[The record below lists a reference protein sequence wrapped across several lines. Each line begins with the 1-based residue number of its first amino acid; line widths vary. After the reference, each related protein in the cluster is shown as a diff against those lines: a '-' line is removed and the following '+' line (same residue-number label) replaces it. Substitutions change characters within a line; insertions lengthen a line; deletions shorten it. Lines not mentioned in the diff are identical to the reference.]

1 MSRLGK
7 KEIIIPEG
15 IKIELKDHAVSVS
28 GPKGQLEFKLV
39 RGIAVETA
47 EGKMKVVSKNSELG
61 AMQGT
66 TRQILA
72 NMITGVNTGWS
83 KTLEVI
89 GTGYR
94 AILEGGTLVF
104 SLGYSHKI
112 RFDPPEGIT
121 FSVVENKVTVSG
133 TDKALVGKI
142 AAQIKELRKPDAYK
156 GKGIRYQGERIR
168 LKPGKATKVGGAK

>member
-1 MSRLGK
+1 MSRLGR

-15 IKIELKDHAVSVS
+15 VKVELKDHVVFIL

-39 RGIAVETA
+39 RGIEVETA
-47 EGKMKVVSKNSELG
+47 EGKIKVLAKNQLLG

-72 NMITGVNTGWS
+72 NMITGVNSGWS

-89 GTGYR
+89 GTGYK

-104 SLGYSHKI
+104 SLGFSHKI

-133 TDKALVGKI
+133 VDKCLVGKI
-142 AAQIKELRKPDAYK
+142 AAQIKELKKPDAYK